1 MLQKAMTQLLF
12 EVSWPKLDVLVI
24 DLPPGTGDVQLTL
37 TQSVELA
44 GAAIVSTPQDLALR
58 DAVRGVAMFEKVN
71 VPILGMVQNMSTF
84 TCTNCGH
91 NHDIFGLD
99 GM

>member
-1 MLQKAMTQLLF
+1 
-12 EVSWPKLDVLVI
+12 
-24 DLPPGTGDVQLTL
+24 
-37 TQSVELA
+37 
-44 GAAIVSTPQDLALR
+44 
-58 DAVRGVAMFEKVN
+58 MFNKVN

-99 GM
+99 GAKKKCGDLGIRFLGDVPLHPSICSDADAGKPTMVASPDGDQAKAFAAIAQELATELRL

>member
-1 MLQKAMTQLLF
+1 MFNK
-12 EVSWPKLDVLVI
+12 VS
-24 DLPPGTGDVQLTL
+24 
-37 TQSVELA
+37 
-44 GAAIVSTPQDLALR
+44 
-58 DAVRGVAMFEKVN
+58 

-99 GM
+99 GAKKKCSDLDIRFLGDIPLHPSICSDADAGKPTLVANPDGPQAKAFTVIAQELASELRL